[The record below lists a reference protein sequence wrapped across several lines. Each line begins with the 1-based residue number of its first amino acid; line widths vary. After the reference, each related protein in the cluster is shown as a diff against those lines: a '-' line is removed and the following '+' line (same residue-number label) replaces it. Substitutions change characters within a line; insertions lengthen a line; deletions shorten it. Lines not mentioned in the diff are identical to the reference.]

1 MFVSGPKGAAGDT
14 GGAFLFG
21 LHTGL
26 NKFPISPRKPPASGY
41 KKKVAARMAN
51 LPKSKKESLLD
62 SPSL

>member
-26 NKFPISPRKPPASGY
+26 NKFPFRPENRPKQGT
-41 KKKVAARMAN
+41 KKVAARMDK
-51 LPKSKKESLLD
+51 LPKSKKENLLD